1 MQTQIRKTII
11 QRYFRRKLTPSDRLR
26 YIIQYKLNEPIIRS
40 ALAIKRLA
48 AKILNLL
55 TRLNLAVKF

>member
-1 MQTQIRKTII
+1 MQIQIRKTII
-11 QRYFRRKLTPSDRLR
+11 QRYFRREFTPSGRLR

-55 TRLNLAVKF
+55 ARLNLAVKF